1 MKRIYN
7 SDVRLQTDG
16 MNLPEAFTFNF
27 YTIDQN
33 INITK
38 DESDVDENGY
48 INLDWSMLQLLGEG
62 ALSYV
67 LTKHIPDESYPD
79 GYYDTT
85 VTRVTNYYIVT
96 TVQPI
101 PPSESATTL
110 EVIIN
115 LIEDFEDDMLDLVA
129 AEASARTEADENIIE
144 DVANLNDR
152 VTVLETTDFT
162 GYTYNKAQIDAK
174 DAATLEQ
181 STLLVNNAQRA
192 LEQQIRQSVDDMA
205 TQTWVGQQGYLTQH
219 QDLSGYLTRSDYNI
233 DQRHMASKDWTQTYL
248 EDEGYATKDYVQ
260 AAIEGGVDLSNYY
273 TKDQTYNKDEVDAKI
288 AEITTDTFPTRDEM
302 AQAIATASGN
312 TITWVENQHYLTE
325 HQDLSDYALKTD
337 VTSAVTTATD
347 DMATQTW
354 VQNQGYLTE
363 HQSLADYYTSAQT
376 NNAIA
381 TASGN
386 TITWVVN
393 QNYLTEHQDLSGYAL
408 KTDVTSAVTSAT
420 DDMATKTWVGQQGY
434 LTEHQSLA
442 DYYTKSETYNK
453 TEVDDAI
460 ANVDVSEQLVNYAT
474 TAVTAD
480 LQVQIN
486 GKQAAGNYVEESTLN
501 DYYTSAETDNLI
513 AGYIDGAV
521 YVSSAKTINFYHGS
535 TIVAQV
541 DATDFIKDGMVTN
554 VAIDNGNLVITF
566 NTDAGQEPI
575 SIPLTDIF
583 NPANYYTSAETANAI
598 ATASGNTIDWV
609 KEQNYLTQHQS
620 LADYAL
626 KTDVTSAVTNA
637 TNDMATQTWVGQQG
651 YLTEH
656 QSLADYYTSAQTD
669 TNIATVSGM
678 VIQWVINQNYLTEH
692 QDLTDYALKTDVTS
706 AITSATDDMATK
718 TWVGQQGYLTQHQS
732 LADYYTKSETNNAIA
747 TASANTLTA
756 VENKGYLTTEA
767 EPAFNASAAKNI
779 TSSDITNWNGKSDFS
794 GSYNDL
800 TDKPTIPDVSDYYTS
815 AQTDQKIAT
824 ASGNTIT
831 AIEGKHYATTA
842 TTADLQQQ
850 VNGKQATLVSGTNI
864 KTVNN
869 TSLLGEGDI
878 TIQGGN
884 DVIELTQAEYNALVE
899 IDEDALYIITDA
911 QNFDPSNYYT
921 SAATDVILDDYATK
935 TWVGTQGYSTFSGSY
950 NDLTDKP
957 TIPTVPTNVSAFNN
971 DAHYVTTADTVNSAL
986 TANSATTA
994 TIANSVPSGVTGYAG
1009 AMVIR
1014 QMTQT
1019 DYDNLPTKDNNTVY
1033 IIVN

>member
-38 DESDVDENGY
+38 DEDDVDENGY
-48 INLDWSMLQLLGEG
+48 INLDWALLQLIGQGVLC
-62 ALSYV
+62 YT
-67 LTKHIPDESYPD
+67 LTKRIPDESYPD

-85 VTRVTNYYIVT
+85 VTRATNYYVVT
-96 TVQPI
+96 AVEPI
-101 PPSESATTL
+101 DPSQSGSTIEI
-110 EVIIN
+110 IIN
-115 LIEDFEDDMLDLVA
+115 LIEDFEDNMMDRLSAETYNRMLNDQELEDSISGLTGRVEVLEGRDFSGFA
-129 AEASARTEADENIIE
+129 TKSELENATQSVKDFATERDSIVLNSARQYADQLTN
-144 DVANLNDR
+144 
-152 VTVLETTDFT
+152 
-162 GYTYNKAQIDAK
+162 G
-174 DAATLEQ
+174 
-181 STLLVNNAQRA
+181 
-192 LEQQIRQSVDDMA
+192 MA
-205 TQTWVGQQGYLTQH
+205 TQAWVNNQGYLTQH
-219 QDLSGYLTRSDYNI
+219 QDLSNYLTLSDYNR
-233 DQRHMASKDWTQTYL
+233 DKQYMADKDWTQSYIAQQ
-248 EDEGYATKDYVQ
+248 DFATKEYVQ
-260 AAIEGGVDLSNYY
+260 EVIEGGIPLENYY
-273 TKDQTYNKDEVDAKI
+273 TKDEVDAKI
-288 AEITTDTFPTRDEM
+288 AEISTDTYATKDEV
-302 AQAIATASGN
+302 AQAIATASGA

-325 HQDLSDYALKTD
+325 HQDLSGYALKTD

-393 QNYLTEHQDLSGYAL
+393 QNYLTEHQSLS
-408 KTDVTSAVTSAT
+408 
-420 DDMATKTWVGQQGY
+420 
-434 LTEHQSLA
+434 
-442 DYYTKSETYNK
+442 DYYTSAQTYNK
-453 TEVDDAI
+453 TEVDEAI

-480 LQVQIN
+480 LQTQIN

-501 DYYTSAETDNLI
+501 DYYTSAQTDNLI

-554 VAIDNGNLVITF
+554 VAIENGNLVITF

-575 SIPLTDIF
+575 SIPLTYIF
-583 NPANYYTSAETANAI
+583 DPSNYYTSAETANAI

-637 TNDMATQTWVGQQG
+637 TNDMATQTWVQNQG

-692 QDLTDYALKTDVTS
+692 QSLADYALKTDVTS

-732 LADYYTKSETNNAIA
+732 LADYYTSAETNNAIA

-756 VENKGYLTTEA
+756 VENKGYLTTET

-899 IDEDALYIITDA
+899 IDENALYIITDA